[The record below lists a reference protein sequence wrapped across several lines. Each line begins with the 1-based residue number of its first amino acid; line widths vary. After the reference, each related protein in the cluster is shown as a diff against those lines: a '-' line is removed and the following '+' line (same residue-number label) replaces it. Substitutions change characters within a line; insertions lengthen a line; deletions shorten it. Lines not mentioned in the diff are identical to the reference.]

1 MLVRL
6 KPSVDLLMRSQELD
20 ACDVVSGDATVAG
33 TFCVA
38 DYHVINRT
46 RDLAWI
52 YWFHNAIELIKGPSS
67 FNRIS

>member
-1 MLVRL
+1 MGVALLMLVRL

-52 YWFHNAIELIKGPSS
+52 YWFHLTQ
-67 FNRIS
+67 